1 MPLANTNLQIKT
13 KKQTRFDFNS
23 VADTYDKWYETA
35 EGALYDRL
43 EKKAIS
49 KYLLRN
55 VQGRKLLE
63 VGCVTGHWIQFF
75 SEYGFEVTGLDIS
88 ERMID
93 IAKSKNISNV
103 SFQVADGHSLPF
115 SDETFNA
122 TAAITTLEFVR
133 DSDAVLQEM
142 IRCTRKSGRILH

>member
-35 EGALYDRL
+35 
-43 EKKAIS
+43 
-49 KYLLRN
+49 
-55 VQGRKLLE
+55 
-63 VGCVTGHWIQFF
+63 
-75 SEYGFEVTGLDIS
+75 
-88 ERMID
+88 
-93 IAKSKNISNV
+93 
-103 SFQVADGHSLPF
+103 
-115 SDETFNA
+115 
-122 TAAITTLEFVR
+122 AITTLEFVR